1 MSSLLT
7 QVLKSLSRIFIHG
20 GDTHLSQMNHLE
32 FRRQRCDPFWGMV
45 AEYRAFWKSKYSI
58 HIKLSRE
65 PFISLTIALIILQV
79 KIANV
84 EQAARTD

>member
-1 MSSLLT
+1 
-7 QVLKSLSRIFIHG
+7 
-20 GDTHLSQMNHLE
+20 MNHLE
-32 FRRQRCDPFWGMV
+32 FGCQGFDPFYGMM

-65 PFISLTIALIILQV
+65 PFISLTIAFILLQV

-84 EQAARTD
+84 KQAARTQ